1 LDFAN
6 ITRITSYINNL
17 HPQKNKELYTIIESV
32 ITQTIPLWNMTLTPL
47 KEGYSTSWRIKY
59 ELEYEVDPEDMAEE
73 LKPQQ
78 EEGEDEDDYWERRE
92 EWENNMRQAKQ
103 PEPEEFKPKE
113 LPQIVDL
120 VNDYAHR
127 GLQVIVK

>member
-1 LDFAN
+1 M
-6 ITRITSYINNL
+6 
-17 HPQKNKELYTIIESV
+17 YTIIESV
-32 ITQTIPLWNMTLTPL
+32 ITKTIPLWNMTLTPL
-47 KEGYSTSWRIKY
+47 KEGHSTSWRIKY

-103 PEPEEFKPKE
+103 PEPAEFKPEE
-113 LPQIVDL
+113 LPQSVDL
-120 VNDYAHR
+120 VKDYAHR